1 MLIYLF
7 FSFILLVNNEK
18 SYIFVVSIR
27 CEHVDNREIVILIVE
42 LIILSRVC
50 IIKEIMKV
58 TLKDITMMQSGIYMK
73 TDSQGEVRYL
83 QVKDVDPESRLDY
96 TQVATVI
103 NTGIN
108 DKHWLKKGDLLF
120 AAKGGS
126 NYCILYEGAERSTIA
141 SSSFII
147 IRPITSDVLPEFLC
161 CFLNTPSILV
171 MLKSAAVGTGI
182 QVIPQSVIG
191 EIQLD
196 IPSIEVQKLV
206 VEMDQLRRE
215 SECIR
220 SEINE
225 LKQSLQDQLLMDS
238 LK

>member
-1 MLIYLF
+1 
-7 FSFILLVNNEK
+7 
-18 SYIFVVSIR
+18 
-27 CEHVDNREIVILIVE
+27 
-42 LIILSRVC
+42 
-50 IIKEIMKV
+50 
-58 TLKDITMMQSGIYMK
+58 
-73 TDSQGEVRYL
+73 
-83 QVKDVDPESRLDY
+83 
-96 TQVATVI
+96 
-103 NTGIN
+103 
-108 DKHWLKKGDLLF
+108 
-120 AAKGGS
+120 
-126 NYCILYEGAERSTIA
+126 
-141 SSSFII
+141 
-147 IRPITSDVLPEFLC
+147 
-161 CFLNTPSILV
+161 

>member
-1 MLIYLF
+1 MINCP
-7 FSFILLVNNEK
+7 IC
-18 SYIFVVSIR
+18 IF
-27 CEHVDNREIVILIVE
+27 L
-42 LIILSRVC
+42 
-50 IIKEIMKV
+50 
-58 TLKDITMMQSGIYMK
+58 G
-73 TDSQGEVRYL
+73 
-83 QVKDVDPESRLDY
+83 
-96 TQVATVI
+96 
-103 NTGIN
+103 
-108 DKHWLKKGDLLF
+108 
-120 AAKGGS
+120 
-126 NYCILYEGAERSTIA
+126 
-141 SSSFII
+141 
-147 IRPITSDVLPEFLC
+147 
-161 CFLNTPSILV
+161 CFLNTPSILG

-182 QVIPQSVIG
+182 QVIPLSVIG